1 MTSGWHSYIL
11 FLKICYIDCIFLIIL
26 HLGVE
31 FNYVNI
37 DHVLKED
44 IHRQDQVQDEA
55 FLIVQSKDDPAAFKP
70 LYEKYFK
77 RIFLF
82 VHHRIGEKALSA
94 DITSQVFLKALLN
107 IQKFSFRGLPFS
119 AWLFRIALN
128 ECNDF
133 FRKHNRHR
141 LVTMEEGMVE
151 HLYEELT
158 ADARLDDLRLRLPE
172 ILQQLSVSELHV
184 IELRFFEQ
192 RPFKEVADILGIS
205 EIYAKVKVYRILKKM
220 KKLFLKHL

>member
-1 MTSGWHSYIL
+1 M
-11 FLKICYIDCIFLIIL
+11 LKESF
-26 HLGVE
+26 
-31 FNYVNI
+31 
-37 DHVLKED
+37 VLKENIQHAD
-44 IHRQDQVQDEA
+44 ELRDEESLIQKSQADPEA
-55 FLIVQSKDDPAAFKP
+55 FRP

-82 VHHRIGEKALSA
+82 VHHRVGDKAMTA
-94 DITSQVFLKALLN
+94 DLTSQVFLKALIN
-107 IQKFSFRGLPFS
+107 IKKFSFRGLPFS

-133 FRKHNRHR
+133 FRKNKRYR

-158 ADARLDDLRLRLPE
+158 SETRLEDLRQRLPT
-172 ILQQLSVSELHV
+172 ILQKLSVNELQI

-192 RPFKEVADILGIS
+192 RPFKEVGDILGIS
-205 EIYAKVKVYRILKKM
+205 ETYAKVRVYRILEKM
-220 KKLFLKHL
+220 KKLFLKSR